1 MKTKGK
7 LKIYGKKL
15 RQQIKPASRKKT
27 ASRNTEKSGDDTRER
42 KLLPRSPKASP

>member
-15 RQQIKPASRKKT
+15 RPQIKPA
-27 ASRNTEKSGDDTRER
+27 RNTEKSGDATRER
-42 KLLPRSPKASP
+42 K